1 MRTLITGCRVLTPF
15 EELSPG
21 AILIVDG
28 RIRWVGPPE
37 GAPGEGRAPAA
48 DRVVEAAG
56 QVAVPGFIDVH
67 VQGAGGSDVLD
78 AGLEALERI
87 SSTCARFGVTGF
99 LATTVYRPG
108 EDNRHLEVAAA
119 ACGPTLSGADLLGLH
134 LEGPFI
140 AAGKRGMI
148 QPDCLSEVRLD
159 GAGGLPVLEDI
170 LERCAGT
177 LKMMTV
183 APELPG
189 ALELIGR
196 LVGEGAVASFGHS
209 QAGYE
214 ETLAGIDVGIRHAT
228 HLFNAMNGLHHRKPG
243 PLAALWERPE
253 VTVQLICDGVHVQA
267 PVLRL
272 CAALFGAER
281 LVLITDGIRASGMRD
296 GTTDLGGRP
305 VTVVGGAARLPE
317 GTLAGSVLTMDAAV
331 RGAVAAGV
339 PLEAALFAASTAPAR
354 YLGLEDRGALVPGA
368 RADLVLLSPKLMVRA
383 VALGGRWVVG
393 ASPTDDATYEGEPGR
408 GSG

>member
-15 EELSPG
+15 EELSCG
-21 AILIVDG
+21 AILIEDG

-37 GAPGEGRAPAA
+37 GAPGEGRAPAV

-119 ACGPTLSGADLLGLH
+119 ACGRTLSGADLLGLH

-214 ETLAGIDVGIRHAT
+214 ETLAGIDVGVRHAT

-281 LVLITDGIRASGMRD
+281 LVLITDGMQAMG
-296 GTTDLGGRP
+296 
-305 VTVVGGAARLPE
+305 LPE
-317 GTLAGSVLTMDAAV
+317 GRYSYKGLPYESRNGTTRYLDGTLIGTSLGMSELIGRCLDSLGWPLGDLVRSAA
-331 RGAVAAGV
+331 
-339 PLEAALFAASTAPAR
+339 TNPAR
-354 YLGLEDRGALVPGA
+354 VLGLDGRTGSIEEGKD
-368 RADLVLLSPKLMVRA
+368 ADLVLLDPDLRVRKTFKR
-383 VALGGRWVVG
+383 GTVVYDADAA
-393 ASPTDDATYEGEPGR
+393 ASQEA
-408 GSG
+408 